1 MGLAPVYV
9 WLKAGSAVVHLAQ
22 GRGPTTA
29 CGVTIHGD
37 GRWATG
43 TVPPM
48 DRRECGRCRAMASD
62 VAAAAAPADNPG
74 NGTEDPRAGEERTP

>member
-9 WLKAGSAVVHLAQ
+9 WLKTDSTVVHLAQ
-22 GRGPTTA
+22 GRGPATA

-43 TVPPM
+43 TVLPM
-48 DRRECGRCRAMASD
+48 GRRECRRCRAMASD
-62 VAAAAAPADNPG
+62 VAAVAAHADNPW
-74 NGTEDPRAGEERTP
+74 NGPDDPLAGEERTS